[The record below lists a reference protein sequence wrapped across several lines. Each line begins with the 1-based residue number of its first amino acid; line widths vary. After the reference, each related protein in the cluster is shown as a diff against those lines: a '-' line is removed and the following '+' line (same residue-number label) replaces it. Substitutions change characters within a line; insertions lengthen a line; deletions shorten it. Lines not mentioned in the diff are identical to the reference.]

1 MDNNALRK
9 RIIEEHDTILFDESI
24 ACLKGNALRAAF
36 ITNWI
41 NIAESLKFKFYDM
54 AQRDHEINRK
64 VISKIEDLEQKERPT
79 DSLLIRSADEL
90 GLITKEQKLK
100 LENIKTMRGVYAHP
114 LRKEPTKKEVE
125 LAIEFGVDIVL
136 SQPALLKHAFVKD
149 LSESIF
155 ENHHFLDDN
164 EEKVRVAAQNTLNH
178 INPIVYPYFFAL
190 LIKKLDK
197 VYGELTKEI
206 FIKRGQIFLESL
218 LHKSIE
224 GYSGAEWK
232 LVEMLHEYPVIVSD
246 IFIQEKFWPKI
257 EEDVQDSIIGYLIE
271 PVRAGVVKAPSQ
283 ENISKV
289 LNIYLLDMLTTRHIE
304 RLKIAAEKC
313 SLYKRML
320 AEIPLEWYQGELISE
335 LQSSNWYSQ
344 NAVIE
349 VVEGLGPERINLLD
363 SDYLIELGRNV
374 LQAADGNARTAIDFV
389 ARLSRKSD
397 EWSSNFIEGIFLETF
412 INHKNQVRFKRY
424 LLLGL
429 KAISNLREAER
440 KIIIENAITLVDE
453 ATPKSW
459 VSEDEFDEYI
469 NIIEEEV
476 ERVDESN
483 KEILKR
489 FKDAMVKTKDRMLEE
504 DEE

>member
-1 MDNNALRK
+1 MDNNVLRQK
-9 RIIEEHDTILFDESI
+9 IIEEHDTILFDESI
-24 ACLKGNALRAAF
+24 ACYKGNALRAAF

-79 DSLLIRSADEL
+79 DSLLIKSADEL

-100 LENIKTMRGVYAHP
+100 LEHLKTMRGVYAHP

-136 SQPALLKHAFVKD
+136 SQPALLKHAFVRD
-149 LSESIF
+149 LSTSIF

-164 EEKVRVAAQNTLNH
+164 EEKVRMAAQNTLNH
-178 INPIVYPYFFAL
+178 INPIVYPYFFDL
-190 LIKKLDK
+190 LIKKSDR

-206 FIKRGQIFLESL
+206 FIKRGQVFLECL

-224 GYSGAEWK
+224 GFSSTEWK
-232 LVEMLHEYPVIVSD
+232 LVEMLHDYPLIVSD
-246 IFIQEKFWPKI
+246 IFIQDKFWSMI
-257 EEDVQDSIIGYLIE
+257 EEDIQDSIIGYLIE
-271 PVRAGVVKAPSQ
+271 PVQAGVVKAPSQ

-289 LNIYLLDMLTTRHIE
+289 LDLYHLDMLTTRHIE

-320 AEIPLEWYQGELISE
+320 SEIPLEWYQEELISE
-335 LQSSNWYSQ
+335 LKSSNWYSQ

-349 VVEGLGPERINLLD
+349 VLEGLGPERINSLD
-363 SDYLIELGRNV
+363 RGYLIELGRNV
-374 LQAADGNARTAIDFV
+374 LQAADGNAMTAIDFV
-389 ARLSRKSD
+389 ATLSRNTD
-397 EWSSNFIEGIFLETF
+397 EWSSSFIEGIFLETF
-412 INHKNQVRFKRY
+412 INHKNQIRFKRY
-424 LLLGL
+424 PLLGL
-429 KAISNLREAER
+429 KAISDLRRAER
-440 KIIIENAITLVDE
+440 KIIIENAITLLDE
-453 ATPKSW
+453 SIPKSW
-459 VSEDEFDEYI
+459 VSEDEFNKYI

-476 ERVDESN
+476 ERVDESS
-483 KEILKR
+483 KDILTR
-489 FKDAMVKTKDRMLEE
+489 FKDAFVKTKERMLKE
-504 DEE
+504 DE